1 MTILITGAFGFVGCH
16 LAQALAREGHQMWAL
31 DVASRAG
38 TPYSRFHTWE
48 ELDQI
53 DWNRVEVVIH
63 LAGKAHDTR
72 NTADPQ
78 SYFDVN
84 AGLTRR
90 IHDRFLASNA
100 RVLLFFSSVKAVA
113 DTVPG
118 PVLTEETE
126 PNPQTPYGRSKREAE
141 TYILQHLPPG
151 ENRRVYILRP
161 CMIHGPGNKGNLNLL
176 HRFVSRGVPY
186 PLGAFENA
194 RSFTSIGN
202 LCWVVSRLIRDLPPA
217 GVYQMADDEPL
228 STCDVVRLMAE
239 VQGKP
244 SRIWRLN
251 RRWVEAMARVG
262 DRLHLPLNTERLKK
276 LTESYVVSN
285 AKIKRALA
293 IDSLP
298 VRAADGLRSTLESF
312 KN

>member
-1 MTILITGAFGFVGCH
+1 
-16 LAQALAREGHQMWAL
+16 
-31 DVASRAG
+31 
-38 TPYSRFHTWE
+38 
-48 ELDQI
+48 
-53 DWNRVEVVIH
+53 VIH

-100 RVLLFFSSVKAVA
+100 RALLFFSSVKAVA

-126 PNPQTPYGRSKREAE
+126 PNPQTPYGQSKREAE
-141 TYILQHLPPG
+141 QYILQHLPTEG
-151 ENRRVYILRP
+151 RRIYILRP

-186 PLGAFENA
+186 PLGSFENA
-194 RSFTSIGN
+194 RSFTSIAN
-202 LCWVVSRLIRDLPPA
+202 LCFVVSRLIRDLPA
-217 GVYQMADDEPL
+217 GGVYQMADDEPL

-239 VQGKP
+239 VQRKRP
-244 SRIWRLN
+244 RIWRLN
-251 RRWVEAMARVG
+251 RRFVETLARVG
-262 DRLHLPLNTERLKK
+262 DRMHLPLTTERLKK

-285 AKIKRALA
+285 AKIKRALG
-293 IDSLP
+293 IDALP
-298 VRAADGLRSTLESF
+298 VRAADGLRNTLESF

>member
-1 MTILITGAFGFVGCH
+1 MTILITGAYGFVGSH
-16 LAQALAREGHQMWAL
+16 LAQALAREGHTLWAL

-38 TPYSRFHTWE
+38 SPYSHFRTWE

-53 DWNRVEVVIH
+53 DWGRVEIVIH

-100 RVLLFFSSVKAVA
+100 RALLFFSSVKAVA

-126 PNPQTPYGRSKREAE
+126 PNPQTPYGQSKREAE
-141 TYILQHLPPG
+141 QYILQHLPTEG
-151 ENRRVYILRP
+151 RRIYILRP

-186 PLGAFENA
+186 PLGSFENA
-194 RSFTSIGN
+194 RSFTSIAN
-202 LCWVVSRLIRDLPPA
+202 LCFVVSRLIRDLPA
-217 GVYQMADDEPL
+217 GGVYQMADDEPL

-239 VQGKP
+239 VQRKRP
-244 SRIWRLN
+244 RIWRLN
-251 RRWVEAMARVG
+251 RRFVETLARVG
-262 DRLHLPLNTERLKK
+262 DRMHLPLTTERLKK

-285 AKIKRALA
+285 AKIKRALG
-293 IDSLP
+293 IDALP
-298 VRAADGLRSTLESF
+298 VRAADGLRNTLESF